1 MKFKLPQISWFNKK
15 PVNVFDGKIRFKL
28 KATFSET
35 INFLVKYPSTD
46 KQFLIKEFTQKDWV
60 QEIELINPVNLY
72 FEIFLTN
79 NNHLSKAIIK
89 LEIILLSNS
98 EITESKEEEFK
109 IGKNLNNNEWL
120 KINLEFKT
128 S

>member
-28 KATFSET
+28 KATFSEP

-46 KQFLIKEFTQKDWV
+46 KQFLIKEFTQKEWV
-60 QEIELINPVNLY
+60 QEIELVNPVNVY

-89 LEIILLSNS
+89 LEIVLLGNS
-98 EITESKEEEFK
+98 EIVDSKEEAFK

-120 KINLEFKT
+120 KIKWESKT
-128 S
+128 A